1 MTIPPD
7 FQFSQ
12 SSLQDYVDCPRRFEI
27 RHLRKIKWPAL
38 QTEPALEYEE
48 NQKMGQLFHRLVHQ
62 YELGIPVDQI
72 MTSEASPTIIRWW
85 RNFVASIPKRPLP
98 ENRYPEY
105 RMSSSLA
112 GFRIVGQFDLLA
124 INPGSEVMI
133 IDWKTSRSRIS
144 TRRLHTLMQTHL
156 YPLLMI
162 EAGKMLNK
170 GEKIIPEQVEMIYWF
185 TEFPDA
191 AEHIHYSMEKYI
203 SDLDLI
209 ENLISEI
216 NNQPETP
223 FPLTG
228 EEKNCHFCNY
238 RSLCDRGIKA
248 GDWTAELCEM
258 LDPPQILPYM
268 DFDQLSE
275 VEF

>member
-27 RHLRKIKWPAL
+27 RYLLKIKWPAL
-38 QTEPALEYEE
+38 QTEPFLEYEE

-62 YELGIPVDQI
+62 YELGIPVNQI
-72 MTSEASPTIIRWW
+72 MTSEASPILTRWW
-85 RNFVASIPKRPLP
+85 NNYFGAVPKSALP
-98 ENRYPEY
+98 KNRYPEY

-124 INPGSEVMI
+124 INPGSQVII

-144 TRRLHTLMQTHL
+144 TSRLHSLMQSHL

-162 EAGKMLNK
+162 EAGSKLNN

-185 TEFPDA
+185 TEFPDDV
-191 AEHIHYSMEKYI
+191 EHIHYSTEKYV

-209 ENLISEI
+209 ENLIHEI
-216 NNQPETP
+216 KDKPGTP

-228 EEKNCHFCNY
+228 EDKNCRFCNY

-248 GDWTAELCEM
+248 GDWTA
-258 LDPPQILPYM
+258 
-268 DFDQLSE
+268 QLSE
-275 VEF
+275 NFDPHQMTCLDFDKLS